1 MLQNA
6 NELKMNTEMN
16 YDAELLAI
24 ELEEKRIA
32 KMKSAIMIKK
42 HMSDKIFQQ
51 LFLIKVKANLMI
63 DKNDIKE
70 DIALYKNRITGLEK
84 EIADYETKIDKLEAD
99 DETATERI
107 EEIEGI
113 NFEEDDVETYIAD
126 NLQEEAIAYI
136 EELNKPKTPA
146 KKPATKATLTAA
158 TEEKPK
164 QNREKIDRKTYAEK
178 YLPDKIVLTASA
190 NKKGTKDKITKTIIY
205 NAEEKA
211 FYLYNRDEV
220 KKYATL
226 TAANIEWCEE
236 RDLTKDRYENA
247 WEAFKALNLKTKKP
261 RSIQHLHNANWIE
274 DDAED
279 FIDADWEWV
288 EELYELPTK
297 K

>member
-42 HMSDKIFQQ
+42 HMSDKTFQQ
-51 LFLIKVKANLMI
+51 SFLTKVKADLTI
-63 DKNDIKE
+63 DKKDIKE
-70 DIALYKNRITGLEK
+70 DIELYKSRITGLEK
-84 EIADYETKIDKLEAD
+84 EIADYETKIEKLEAD
-99 DETATERI
+99 DETANERI

-113 NFEEDDVETYIAD
+113 DFEEDDVETYIAD

-146 KKPATKATLTAA
+146 KKPAAKATLTAA

-164 QNREKIDRKTYAEK
+164 QSREKIDRKTYAAK
-178 YLPDKIVLTASA
+178 YLPNKMVLIASA
-190 NKKGTKDKITKTIIY
+190 NKKGTKEKITKTIIY
-205 NAEEKA
+205 NKETEL
-211 FYLYNRDEV
+211 FHLYDKDEV
-220 KKYATL
+220 KTYPSL

-236 RDLTKDRYENA
+236 RGLTKDRYENA
-247 WEAFKALNLKTKKP
+247 WEAFKALNLKTLKP
-261 RSIQHLHNANWIE
+261 KDSRSIQHLHNDNWIE

-279 FIDADWEWV
+279 FIDADW
-288 EELYELPTK
+288 TF
-297 K
+297 